1 MAPTPGYGGVLSQ
14 GVRGAI
20 KEIWFAVV
28 GLPDAVPLVHLIGLP
43 VVLQLRLCGCRTH
56 SPQKPDQRL
65 ALCAGVIPRGEE
77 KDIASKDLKK
87 QRHCGMNA
95 G

>member
-1 MAPTPGYGGVLSQ
+1 MILCKTRGRGFAANGCAHRQRSDDAFAVASTPGYGGVLSQ

-56 SPQKPDQRL
+56 SHQKPD
-65 ALCAGVIPRGEE
+65 
-77 KDIASKDLKK
+77 
-87 QRHCGMNA
+87 
-95 G
+95 